1 MFIDE
6 LIEGCELT
14 LTARFGSKTASFSSK
29 AVEITSPKDKKE
41 ISGFIERHEGGLFPY
56 VVAEMFT
63 FNGHPLS
70 FDNNEISCDFI
81 GILDSK
87 PYEWHNVRV

>member
-41 ISGFIERHEGGLFPY
+41 ISGFIERHEGGLFL
-56 VVAEMFT
+56 MWWQRCL
-63 FNGHPLS
+63 PLT
-70 FDNNEISCDFI
+70 DT
-81 GILDSK
+81 L
-87 PYEWHNVRV
+87 

>member
-41 ISGFIERHEGGLFPY
+41 ISGFIERHEGL
-56 VVAEMFT
+56 
-63 FNGHPLS
+63 
-70 FDNNEISCDFI
+70 
-81 GILDSK
+81 
-87 PYEWHNVRV
+87 